1 MVRRTFTARPLF
13 AAAITLCAMPAFAQS
28 KGAHI
33 PTPVPHTASVHATEH
48 ASEHATEHA
57 DHAKPPLTV
66 AQRIDSNPA
75 LVSRL
80 TPLLPSGMTIDQAA
94 QGFKNQGQFIA
105 ALHVSHNLNIPF
117 ADLKAEMTGKDHDS
131 LGQAIHELKPTVDAK
146 AAAKTAEAEAR
157 ADRKATHVDTDADKD
172 KDADDVK

>member
-1 MVRRTFTARPLF
+1 M
-13 AAAITLCAMPAFAQS
+13 LCAMPAFAQS

-33 PTPVPHTASVHATEH
+33 PTPVPHTANVHATEH
-48 ASEHATEHA
+48 ASEHAT
-57 DHAKPPLTV
+57 DHAKPPPLTV
-66 AQRIDSNPA
+66 AQRVDSNPA

-117 ADLKAEMTGKDHDS
+117 AQLKAEMTGKDHDS
-131 LGQAIHELKPTVDAK
+131 LGQAIHDLKPAVDAK
-146 AAAKTAEAEAR
+146 AEAKKAEAEAK
-157 ADRKATHVDTDADKD
+157 ADRKATHIKTDKD
-172 KDADDVK
+172 DDDKDVDDVK

>member
-13 AAAITLCAMPAFAQS
+13 AAAIMLCATPAFAQS

-33 PTPVPHTASVHATEH
+33 PTPVPHTANVHATEH
-48 ASEHATEHA
+48 ASEHAA
-57 DHAKPPLTV
+57 DHASKPPTLTV
-66 AQRIDSNPA
+66 AQRVDQNPS
-75 LVSRL
+75 LVTRL

-117 ADLKAEMTGKDHDS
+117 AQLKAEMTGKDHDS
-131 LGQAIHELKPTVDAK
+131 LGQAIHDLKPAVDAK
-146 AAAKTAEAEAR
+146 AETKKAEAEAK
-157 ADRKATHVDTDADKD
+157 ADRKATHIKTDKDDD